1 MGRVDCGRGAAAG
14 WRKAVDSEESLTQI
28 KESAVPG
35 TIVTAGNA
43 GGESAFSIS
52 IGASQI
58 TAAHLNAGIQP
69 PEIAIVDLDRFAH
82 VPKLENYLFFQL
94 FCAAPQEGCGADL
107 ARLNNKIMAYERH
120 GVRAPAAD
128 LEQREAIVS
137 DAGEKGFEPLLTPG
151 VPIFL
156 CRRLTVFVL
165 NEDQGARVLN
175 LIQQVFVHRDKDWIA
190 AQLRE
195 YRRSEPRQCLLSDA
209 AIDRIVDGF
218 ERARSFVSS
227 PGVFFNGSE
236 GKPYSD
242 ERIREERLAEAIDV
256 RVLGSDAQEVTKG
269 RGDFRN
275 AVSVSLVGGEIVIQE
290 GAAEYRAP
298 LSATG
303 KPLPEEPYWRE
314 KGVRLF
320 REILAFEDDK
330 VRLIN
335 LGTGDALYVGSGEDF
350 TNFAMAYRGRIVP
363 IDPSERTVCN
373 LIHLEWLERI
383 EFIYLSH
390 AHYDHVGGLLEL
402 ACRFVGGAGFPRFRV
417 VCASVVW
424 LQMRRVMAAL
434 TGRPAGDFDELFER
448 IEPTRVCS
456 AGGLPYPDG
465 DVEALVVEQGVF
477 EGFAFEM
484 MRTYGHP
491 MPTYALKTV
500 SPCGTFAYLVDSA
513 MPPMTV
519 AGRRHERYDDFVAFF
534 GVKAGVDLLIA
545 DAADVEER
553 KFSVHMSAQEL
564 TRVFPEHAKR
574 GALWSVHSPLA
585 QRMRDVR
592 RFEPFDVV
600 EVEPYEKRRK
610 QTEFFS
616 NQLLALGAFQ
626 NRHFQLSWEQAE
638 RLARV
643 ANSRVYSR
651 NERILE
657 KKEDVR
663 DPENNRVHIILRG
676 EISVA
681 EEGARIKEG
690 EKLGPGDLFG
700 ERAIFGAEVNAM
712 GYWQIPERRRAKV
725 LTRHEFESGAYYT
738 WNPGLSEDD
747 ITKEFDR
754 EPELKDMLLA
764 NFRATQKLHRTRTA
778 IVLSDQAEILDVKA
792 AEFYKI
798 FEHFVYSEADFERDE
813 REEKIRE
820 TLGSLVLSSA
830 SASRRMRMD
839 DFVALVETDHLVQV
853 MDPIRELAR
862 IKREGDH
869 EKIKAYKWPE
879 TVFFNWK
886 RLDPVSRVIDA
897 NLSAFLNF
905 ARVFHDQYVQEIEI
919 APYLDPTRATPGILS
934 SLVEDGA
941 LDGSSERVKAYIA
954 RYTNPDKHVKL
965 QKQDV
970 LNLREFVDALADR
983 PQSRDELCEKVAEEN
998 ADCLLEFYEG
1008 FADTKDV
1015 LSSLYAEWDVLMNEV
1030 NHEYAKS
1037 AREPYKEYL
1046 ARLQTKA
1053 IANILTIL
1061 LYLRSLREQGEEWP
1075 PLDEVLLWIH
1085 AAWSLDNDWAE
1096 QAGLDWE
1103 ELERTKPGDIK
1114 KDWVAL
1120 IAVIEQLEFKGE
1132 FEEILAQGRQRFGS
1146 GIHHQI

>member
-1 MGRVDCGRGAAAG
+1 MDLEDA
-14 WRKAVDSEESLTQI
+14 LTQI

-35 TIVTAGNA
+35 TIVTAGNVE
-43 GGESAFSIS
+43 GRSPFSITL
-52 IGASQI
+52 GARFV
-58 TAAHLNAGIQP
+58 TLAHLDASIPP
-69 PEIAIVDLDRFAH
+69 PEIAVVDLDH
-82 VPKLENYLFFQL
+82 PPYVPKLENYLFFQL
-94 FCAAPQEGCGADL
+94 FCAAPQDGCGSEL

-128 LEQREAIVS
+128 LEQRDAIV
-137 DAGEKGFEPLLTPG
+137 AEAREKGFEALLTPG

-165 NEDQGARVLN
+165 NEDQKSRILRLV
-175 LIQQVFVHRDKDWIA
+175 QQVFVHRDKEWIA
-190 AQLRE
+190 ARLRE
-195 YRRSEPRQCLLSDA
+195 YREREPGQCLLTDA
-209 AIDRIVDGF
+209 AIDRIVEGF
-218 ERARSFVSS
+218 EKARSFVAS
-227 PGVFFNGSE
+227 PGVFFNGAE
-236 GKPYSD
+236 GRPYSD
-242 ERIREERLAEAIDV
+242 DVIREERLAEVIDV
-256 RVLGSDAQEVTKG
+256 RVLGAEPQEVAKG
-269 RGDFRN
+269 RGSFQN
-275 AVSVSLVGGEIVIQE
+275 AVSIRLDGPDVVIRE
-290 GAAEYRAP
+290 GDADFRAP
-298 LSATG
+298 LDKARPQRDEG
-303 KPLPEEPYWRE
+303 HRWRE

-320 REILAFEDDK
+320 RELLSFDDS
-330 VRLIN
+330 VARLIN
-335 LGTGDALYVGSGEDF
+335 LGSGDALYVGTGEDF
-350 TNFAMAYRGRIVP
+350 TNFAMVYDGVLVP
-363 IDPSERTVCN
+363 IDPSEKTISN
-373 LIHLEWLERI
+373 LIDLEWLERI
-383 EFIYLSH
+383 EIIYLSH

-402 ACRFVGGAGFPRFRV
+402 ACRFVEGVTLPRFRV
-417 VCASVVW
+417 LCASVVW
-424 LQMRRVMAAL
+424 IQMREVMSAV
-434 TGRPAGDFDELFER
+434 TGRPAEIFDELFER

-456 AGGLPYPDG
+456 AGGLPYLDG
-465 DVEALVVEQGVF
+465 DVETLIVEQGRL

-491 MPTYALKTV
+491 MPTYALKAVT
-500 SPCGTFAYLVDSA
+500 PHGTFAYLVDSA
-513 MPPMTV
+513 MPPMSV
-519 AGRRHERYDDFVAFF
+519 GGRRHERYDDFVAFF

-564 TRVFPEHAKR
+564 VRVFPEHAKR

-585 QRMRDVR
+585 QKVRDVR

-600 EVEPYEKRRK
+600 EIEPDEERRK
-610 QTEFFS
+610 KSEFFS

-626 NRHFQLSWEQAE
+626 NRHFQVSWEQAE

-643 ANSRVYSR
+643 ASTRVYSKGD
-651 NERILE
+651 RILE
-657 KKEDVR
+657 KKDDVR
-663 DPENNRVHIILRG
+663 NPENNKVHVILRG
-676 EISVA
+676 EVSVV
-681 EEGARIKEG
+681 EEGATIKEG

-747 ITKEFDR
+747 IEKEFAQ
-754 EPELKDMLLA
+754 EQGLKEMLIA

-778 IVLSDQAEILDVKA
+778 VALSDQAEVLDIKA
-792 AEFYKI
+792 AEFYKF

-813 REEKIRE
+813 RDEKIRE

-839 DFVALVETDHLVQV
+839 DFVALVETDHLTQV
-853 MDPIRELAR
+853 MEPIRELAD

-879 TVFFNWK
+879 TVFSNWT

-905 ARVFHDQYVQEIEI
+905 ARVFHDQYVEEIEI
-919 APYLDPTRATPGILS
+919 APYIDPTRATPGILS
-934 SLVEDGA
+934 RLVEDGA
-941 LDGSSERVKAYIA
+941 LDGDSDRVKAYIA
-954 RYTNPDKHVKL
+954 RYTNPKKHVKL
-965 QKQDV
+965 QKLDV
-970 LNLREFVDALADR
+970 LQLRPFVEALADR
-983 PQSRDELCEKVAEEN
+983 PQSRNELSEKIAREN
-998 ADCLLEFYEG
+998 ADKLMEYFEG

-1061 LYLRSLREQGEEWP
+1061 LYLRTLREQGEKWP
-1075 PLDEVLLWIH
+1075 KLDEILLWIH

-1103 ELERTKPGDIK
+1103 ELEKTKPGDIK
-1114 KDWVAL
+1114 KDWVVL
-1120 IAVIEQLEFKGE
+1120 IAVIDQLELKSE
-1132 FEEILAQGRQRFGS
+1132 FEEILEQGRKRFS
-1146 GIHHQI
+1146 GEMHHQV